1 MHVNFYTPV
10 AENLSLLWVVGV
22 KFSWIVLLVQY
33 AIFMFVCLNI
43 LVMYLVYLS
52 MYISVKH
59 Y

>member
-1 MHVNFYTPV
+1 
-10 AENLSLLWVVGV
+10 VGV